1 MSGDLSDINWD
12 DIPEPTQRDNGPLA
26 AGVYPVK
33 IEAACVKEA
42 NSGNGKYA
50 EVQFRVTEGTGAN
63 RCVWARLNFQHSN
76 PVAERI
82 GLSQL
87 KKLAMAIGLQ
97 GLTETLQ
104 LVGGELEVTVTAR
117 EYNGKVYNDVKDFHP
132 VRSAAPKKA
141 MVFRVEPDTSGG
153 GSDDVPW

>member
-12 DIPEPTQRDNGPLA
+12 DIPEPTQRDNGPLP
-26 AGVYPVK
+26 AGVYPVR
-33 IEAACVKEA
+33 IEAASVKEA

-50 EVQFRVTEGTGAN
+50 EIQFRVTDGIGAN
-63 RCVWARLNFQHSN
+63 RCVWARLNFQNSN

-97 GLTETLQ
+97 GLTETAQ
-104 LVGGELEVTVTAR
+104 LVDGELEVTVTAR

>member
-50 EVQFRVTEGTGAN
+50 EIQFRVTEGTGAN
-63 RCVWARLNFQHSN
+63 RCVWARLNFQNSN
-76 PVAERI
+76 PVAERF

-87 KKLAMAIGLQ
+87 KKLAMAIGRQ
-97 GLTETLQ
+97 GLTETAQ
-104 LVGGELEVTVTAR
+104 LVDGELEVTVTAR

-132 VRSAAPKKA
+132 VRSATPKKR
-141 MVFRVEPDTSGG
+141 MVVKVEPDTSGG

>member
-12 DIPEPTQRDNGPLA
+12 DIPEPTQRDNGPLP
-26 AGVYPVK
+26 AGVYPVR

-50 EVQFRVTEGTGAN
+50 EIQFRVTEGTGAN
-63 RCVWARLNFQHSN
+63 RCVWARLNFQNSN

-87 KKLAMAIGLQ
+87 KKIAMAIGLQ
-97 GLTETLQ
+97 GLTETAQ
-104 LVGGELEVTVTAR
+104 LVDGELEVTVTAR